1 MDEFKKIKGSKN
13 NIFFHTKIETI
24 SKEMEIKI
32 CEKIRD
38 GISDKKILEQYPI
51 NQKVLIS
58 IKEKRNYFLDL
69 P

>member
-1 MDEFKKIKGSKN
+1 MEEFKKTKEAKN
-13 NIFFHTKIETI
+13 NIFFHTIIETV
-24 SKEMEIKI
+24 SKDMEIKI

-51 NQKVLIS
+51 NQKVLTS
-58 IKEKRNYFLDL
+58 IKEKRSYFLDL